1 MSSDYSIAED
11 VSVPQARAPSR
22 LDRGLKGLVI
32 VISIILGA
40 ELIWLF
46 VVTPMM
52 PLASVEITG
61 IADIDQVMVLSAA
74 GIGPRSSYL
83 TVNTRSAEAAL
94 EELYQ
99 IESASVV
106 KRYPDGVRIILEP
119 RRALAMSL
127 AAMGNRVYPVF
138 FDKHGVLIRI
148 GQDSREAVSPSLPII
163 SGLVIGEPRLGLR
176 LPAALN
182 SFLVHLDA
190 ISRSAPELLSAI
202 SEIRINK
209 KEYDGFD
216 LVLYPVHYPVRVRV
230 GTELNEDMLRYMML
244 MIDVLVLQGVDV
256 EELDFRTGT
265 ASYTLKGASS
275 GGK

>member
-1 MSSDYSIAED
+1 MSSDYIIAENTP
-11 VSVPQARAPSR
+11 SPQERAPSR
-22 LDRGLKGLVI
+22 LDRNLKTLI
-32 VISIILGA
+32 VIISIVLGA

-46 VVTPMM
+46 GVTPMM
-52 PLASVEITG
+52 PLASVEVTG
-61 IADIDQVMVLSAA
+61 IADIDAVMVLSTA
-74 GIGPRSSYL
+74 GIGPRSSWL
-83 TVNTRSAEAAL
+83 TVNARSAEAAL

-99 IESASVV
+99 IESARVV
-106 KRYPDGVRIILEP
+106 KRYPDGVSIILEP
-119 RRALAMSL
+119 RRAIAMSL
-127 AAMGNRVYPVF
+127 AMIGGRAYPVF
-138 FDKHGVLIRI
+138 FDKHGMLIRI
-148 GQDSREAVSPSLPII
+148 GQDSREAASLPII
-163 SGLVIGEPRLGLR
+163 SGLVIGEPHLGLR
-176 LPAALN
+176 LPAALDT
-182 SFLVHLDA
+182 FLAHLDA
-190 ISRSAPELLSAI
+190 IAVSAPELLSAI

-275 GGK
+275 GK